1 MCGNARGGEKVKA
14 DEIEE
19 TMQLIN
25 EKIRKKCDQNG
36 DSARE
41 IYLLSLAL
49 KEMGRLAVSIP
60 EWQRY

>member
-1 MCGNARGGEKVKA
+1 MKA
-14 DEIEE
+14 DEIEK

-36 DSARE
+36 DSAKE

-49 KEMGRLAVSIP
+49 KEMNQLEPINQQYYSLLSVTNSS
-60 EWQRY
+60 